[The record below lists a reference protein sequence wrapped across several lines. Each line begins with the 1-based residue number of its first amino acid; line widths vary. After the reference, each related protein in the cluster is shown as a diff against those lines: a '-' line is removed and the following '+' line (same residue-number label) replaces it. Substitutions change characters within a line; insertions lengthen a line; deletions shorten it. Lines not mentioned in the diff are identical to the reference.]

1 MEIGA
6 AGDEQTVAFGQVAEL
21 LGVPLLVRRVVHF
34 DAVQAEP
41 GQHMRMLRQRAGAP
55 DGAEAQRLGGLWP
68 TLTGLFIG
76 GAVFVLADEYLERVR
91 NMYYRSRN
99 HTCIIGFALGG
110 ESGNGYN
117 MYKAYQWLKSVEPSR
132 PVICIDAGGEWDT
145 DLEIV
150 P

>member
-1 MEIGA
+1 MIDQANINAPEKRDDRT
-6 AGDEQTVAFGQVAEL
+6 AGGTPSND
-21 LGVPLLVRRVVHF
+21 PR
-34 DAVQAEP
+34 
-41 GQHMRMLRQRAGAP
+41 
-55 DGAEAQRLGGLWP
+55 
-68 TLTGLFIG
+68 
-76 GAVFVLADEYLERVR
+76 LADEYLERVR

-117 MYKAYQWLKSVEPSR
+117 MYKADQWLKSVEPSR
-132 PVICIDAGGEWDT
+132 PVICIDADGEWNT